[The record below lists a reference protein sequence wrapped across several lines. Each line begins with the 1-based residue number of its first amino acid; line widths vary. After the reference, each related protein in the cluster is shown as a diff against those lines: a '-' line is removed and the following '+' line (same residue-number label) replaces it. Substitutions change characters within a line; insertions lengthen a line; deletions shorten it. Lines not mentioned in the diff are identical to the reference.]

1 MAAIIKDK
9 LKKYTAY
16 SEIVVEVVISIPF
29 ITGYLI
35 SNPLFPVSLAE
46 TKEFNKRHK
55 NKTENKR
62 NKNLNLFD
70 FIILAEA

>member
-16 SEIVVEVVISIPF
+16 SDIVVEVVISIPF

-35 SNPLFPVSLAE
+35 SNPLFPVLSARA
-46 TKEFNKRHK
+46 KELSRKHK
-55 NKTENKR
+55 NKTRGKR
-62 NKNLNLFD
+62 NKNFDLFD
-70 FIILAEA
+70 FIIPAEV